1 MEYQKGY
8 LDSNEH
14 PRGLN
19 PEDRKRFHEVSLEL
33 VALYRKMRPGD
44 TARMIIGGLDEE
56 SHTVSLLMFKSNLS
70 ELMEVVEFIRG
81 L

>member
-19 PEDRKRFHEVSLEL
+19 PEDRKRFHAITREL
-33 VALYRKMRPGD
+33 FALYRKMLPGD
-44 TARMIIGGLDEE
+44 TERLIIGGMDEE
-56 SHTVSLLMFKSNLS
+56 SHTITLLMFKSDLS
-70 ELMEVVEFIRG
+70 DLAAVVEFVRE